1 MNAIRRI
8 ASAGLVLFLCA
19 AYCASQGTEDKQQE
33 LAAHVRKAASYLRD
47 NRPDLAI
54 PELEAAAAINPDDVE
69 TQGNLGVL
77 LFFQG
82 KSVEAIP
89 HFRAA
94 LKKQA
99 GLTKI
104 QGLLGIAEARASDF
118 ANARKDMEASFPLIQ
133 SKEFKIQ
140 VGLELVELDTQT
152 SDLDAATVV
161 LAQLRKAYPENAE
174 VIYAAYRTYSDL
186 AGESMLMLTLSAPD
200 SAQMQQL
207 LAHENI
213 RQGNTNGAI
222 AHYRS
227 AIQID
232 PHLPGIHFEL
242 AELLHTS
249 LDARVKEDAEKEY
262 RLALAANPRDE
273 RAICRL
279 AEIAAGRGDI
289 AKAYEEYS
297 TAVTLRPADTDA
309 TLGLA
314 KILIAMQQP
323 EKALALLEQAVQ
335 LDPTNALAHYRLG
348 TLYRKFGREQ
358 DAKREVE
365 LYKKYKEMKE
375 KLGGIYKELQILPSE
390 IHDDEPEQK

>member
-1 MNAIRRI
+1 MNAKCRI
-8 ASAGLVLFLCA
+8 ASAGLVFLFCA
-19 AYCASQGTEDKQQE
+19 ACCASQGTGDKHSE
-33 LAAHVRKAASYLRD
+33 FVAHAQKAASYLRD
-47 NRPDLAI
+47 ERPDLAI
-54 PELEAAAAINPDDVE
+54 PELQAAVAIDPDDVE

-82 KSVEAIP
+82 RSAEAIP

-94 LKKQA
+94 LKKQS
-99 GLTKI
+99 GLAKI
-104 QGLLGIAEARASDF
+104 QGLLGIAEAGTSDL
-118 ANARKDMEASFPLIQ
+118 ADARKDLEASLPLIQ

-140 VGLELVELDTQT
+140 VGLKLVELDTET
-152 SDLDAATVV
+152 SDLDAAAVV
-161 LAQLRKAYPENAE
+161 IAQLRKAYPENAE
-174 VIYAAYRTYSDL
+174 VLYAAHRTYSDL
-186 AGESMLMLTLSAPD
+186 AGESMLMLTLAAPD

-232 PHLPGIHFEL
+232 PHLPGVHFEL

-249 LDARVKEDAEKEY
+249 LDERVKQDAEREY

-273 RAICRL
+273 RAVCRL

-297 TAVTLRPADTDA
+297 TAVALRPEDTDA
-309 TLGLA
+309 ALGLA
-314 KILIAMQQP
+314 KTLIEMNQP
-323 EKALALLEQAVQ
+323 ERALTLLEKSVQ
-335 LDPTNALAHYRLG
+335 LEPTNAMAHYRLG
-348 TLYRKFGREQ
+348 TLYRKIGREQ

-365 LYKKYKEMKE
+365 LYKKYKGMKD
-375 KLGGIYKELQILPSE
+375 KLGGIYKELQIQPSE
-390 IHDDEPEQK
+390 IQDDEPAEK